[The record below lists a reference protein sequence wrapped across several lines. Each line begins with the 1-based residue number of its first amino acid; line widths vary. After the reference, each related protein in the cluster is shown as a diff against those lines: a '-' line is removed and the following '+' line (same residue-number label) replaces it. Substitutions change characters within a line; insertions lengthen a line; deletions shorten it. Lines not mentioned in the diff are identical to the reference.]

1 MRKQHDDFDSRFKS
15 AERKLRSDI
24 NKNKNEAK
32 ADITATQTLLH
43 TIQNDTRAY
52 CDDRLILLNESFE
65 NRSLKTL
72 QEISRITSV
81 ITNLKTSNEISKNVS
96 DDISRRQSKY
106 HNSCDGVAVSGE
118 YIINPYGMKVY
129 CDVDS
134 ENKGWIVI
142 QRRMDGSVDFNRSWA
157 DYKAGFGNLKGE
169 FWLGNEII
177 YKLTKDKPKELRIDM
192 EMFNG
197 KKRYALYSKF
207 NVSSESEKYQLY
219 AEGYTGDAGDG
230 IISGDHV
237 GQSFS
242 TFDADND
249 PLEVCCACRYGGWWY
264 HYACFVV
271 NLNGKYIKE
280 NETVP
285 IHYGIHWHPIT
296 WYIYSL
302 KFVQIKIH

>member
-134 ENKGWIVI
+134 KNKGWIVI

-157 DYKAGFGNLKGE
+157 DYKAGFGNVKGE
-169 FWLGNEII
+169 FWLGNEYI
-177 YKLTKDKPKELRIDM
+177 YQLTKDQPKELRIDM
-192 EMFNG
+192 ETFDG
-197 KKRYALYSKF
+197 RKRYALYSAF
-207 NVSSESEKYQLY
+207 SVLSESEKYKLRV
-219 AEGYTGDAGDG
+219 AGNTGDARDNLETV
-230 IISGDHV
+230 HNNV
-237 GQSFS
+237 SFS

-249 PLEVCCACRYGGWWY
+249 QSTTGCCACKYGGGWWY
-264 HYACFVV
+264 DQCFLV
-271 NLNGKYIKE
+271 NLNGKYFKE
-280 NETVP
+280 SETASDWQ
-285 IHYGIHWHPIT
+285 GIRWYSFTSIT
-296 WYIYSL
+296 QSL
-302 KFVQIKIH
+302 KYVQMSIH